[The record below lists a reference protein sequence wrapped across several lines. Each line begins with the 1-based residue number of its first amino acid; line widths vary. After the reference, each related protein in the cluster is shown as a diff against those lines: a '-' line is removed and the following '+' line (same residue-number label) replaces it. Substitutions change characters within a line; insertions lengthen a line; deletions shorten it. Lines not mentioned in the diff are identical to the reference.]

1 MTSRRLRS
9 RSRLRRPPSD
19 SLAGPSEW
27 PDGDDDGNASNDDV
41 NGIGLSSAPSG
52 LTVGHAAKAKAEGLG
67 TGPGTGSNRQKPEYV
82 FRSGSDSESS
92 Q

>member
-1 MTSRRLRS
+1 MTSRRS

-19 SLAGPSEW
+19 SLAGPSER
-27 PDGDDDGNASNDDV
+27 PDGDDDV

-82 FRSGSDSESS
+82 FRTGSDSESS